1 MTGRA
6 ARRGASTLLLAAAA
20 GCGGGATGGAA
31 PADARMEPRTAEAER
46 GPVHVALRAAPG
58 TVDAGAKLRL
68 SIDVTAPAGVEVRM
82 PEIGDTLGP
91 FAVRDAAAP
100 PDVPDGGG
108 RRWRHAYVLDTFED
122 GALEIPAL
130 TVAFTDARDAAAAPV
145 SGEVV
150 AGPLAIDVRPVAAP
164 DEEAR
169 AIRDAVE
176 LPPPAGPGP
185 WRIALVGAGAALA
198 LAAIIVLLM
207 RRRRRALPAP
217 PPEPADV
224 RALRELDAL
233 AASDLIAAG
242 RWRDFYFRLSDV
254 VRGYLERR
262 FGIRAPERTTAE
274 FLAEARRSP
283 ALASRHR
290 DLLAGFLRAADLVK
304 FARHEPG
311 PGEGEAA
318 LAAARR
324 FVEETRAVE
333 APREASSG
341 GPPEAPHR
349 AAEVPAFTEAAP

>member
-1 MTGRA
+1 MRDFG
-6 ARRGASTLLLAAAA
+6 ARRGAALFLLAAAA

-31 PADARMEPRTAEAER
+31 PADAALAPRTAEAER
-46 GPVHVALRAAPG
+46 GPVHVALRAEPG
-58 TVDAGAKLRL
+58 TIDAGAKLRL
-68 SIDVTAPAGVEVRM
+68 SIDVTAPAGVDIRM
-82 PEIGDTLGP
+82 PEIGETLGS

-108 RRWRHAYVLDTFED
+108 RRWTHAYVLDTFED

-145 SGEVV
+145 IGEVAV
-150 AGPLAIDVRPVAAP
+150 GPLAIDVRPVAAP

-176 LPPPAGPGP
+176 LPAPAGAGP
-185 WRIALVGAGAALA
+185 WRIALLGAGAALV
-198 LAAIIVLLM
+198 LAVIIVFIM
-207 RRRRRALPAP
+207 RRRGRALPAP
-217 PPEPADV
+217 LPEPADV

-233 AASDLIAAG
+233 AASDLLAAG
-242 RWRDFYFRLSDV
+242 RWREFYFRLSDV
-254 VRGYLERR
+254 VRAYVERR
-262 FGIRAPERTTAE
+262 FAIRAPERTTAE

-283 ALASRHR
+283 ALSSPHR

-304 FARHEPG
+304 FARHEPK

-324 FVEETRAVE
+324 FVEETRAVD
-333 APREASSG
+333 APREAPSG
-341 GPPEAPHR
+341 GPREGPHR
-349 AAEVPAFTEAAP
+349 AAGAPAITEAAP